1 MMKLKITLLYLFL
14 FAISI
19 VQAQILPTFGN
30 SRTGGSGMQFL
41 KIAPDARSAAMSG
54 AVVGLVN
61 DASAMYWN
69 PAGITSIDT
78 GKVTAQFSNTR
89 WFGNSQVN
97 YGAVAFKAGK
107 LSYVGINVMS
117 LGFGDNKETTEFEP
131 NGTGRNVLMGSTS
144 IGVSFAKIL
153 TNNFSFGLQ
162 AKFAQEV
169 IANVSL
175 NNVLFDLGLTYNI
188 GIKNARFGVTF
199 TNFGLN
205 VAPTGDVT
213 ILKMNNESAKSDFT
227 PVSAPAIFRLG
238 FAIDP
243 ICDGTNILT
252 IAAQLNHP
260 TDNNETLAAAL
271 EYSWKKILFARTG
284 WEFGLDEDN
293 NFPTVGFGVK
303 LPRSFGNF
311 GVDYGLISKSRI
323 GNIHRIGL
331 LFTIK

>member
-1 MMKLKITLLYLFL
+1 MKFKLILLYLF
-14 FAISI
+14 FVSISV

-41 KIAPDARSAAMSG
+41 KIAPDARSAAMGG

-78 GKVTAQFSNTR
+78 GKVTTQFSHTR

-107 LSYVGINVMS
+107 LSYVGVNVLS
-117 LGFGDNKETTEFEP
+117 LGFNETKETTEFEP

-144 IGVSFAKIL
+144 IGVTFAKIL
-153 TNNFSFGLQ
+153 TNNFSFGIQ
-162 AKFAQEV
+162 TKFAQEV
-169 IANVSL
+169 IANVSV
-175 NNVLFDLGLTYNI
+175 NNILFDLGLTYNI

-199 TNFGLN
+199 TNFGVN
-205 VAPTGDVT
+205 VAPSGNVT
-213 ILKMNNESAKSDFT
+213 ILNLNGEIQKNEFT
-227 PVSAPAIFRLG
+227 SISAPAIFRLG

-243 ICDGTNILT
+243 ISNKTHVLT
-252 IAAQLNHP
+252 TAAQLNHP
-260 TDNNETLAAAL
+260 TDNNETVGLGL
-271 EYSWKKILFARTG
+271 EYSWKKILIARSG
-284 WEFGLDEDN
+284 WEFGLDEAN
-293 NFPTVGFGVK
+293 NFPSLGFGFK
-303 LPRSFGNF
+303 LPTNFGNF
-311 GVDYGLISKSRI
+311 GIDYGLVSKSRI

>member
-1 MMKLKITLLYLFL
+1 MKLKILFL
-14 FAISI
+14 SILFATITYT
-19 VQAQILPTFGN
+19 QAQILPTFGN

-41 KIAPDARSAAMSG
+41 KIAPDARSASMSG

-78 GKVTAQFSNTR
+78 GKVTVQLSNTR

-107 LSYVGINVMS
+107 LSYIGVNVMS
-117 LGFGDNKETTEFEP
+117 LGFGDNKETTEYEP
-131 NGTGRNVLMGSTS
+131 TGTGRNVLMGSTS
-144 IGVSFAKIL
+144 IGVTFAKIL

-169 IANVSL
+169 IANVSV

-199 TNFGLN
+199 SNFGLN

-227 PVSAPAIFRLG
+227 PISAPAIFRLG

-243 ICDGTNILT
+243 INDGTNILT
-252 IAAQLNHP
+252 TAAQLNHP
-260 TDNNETLAAAL
+260 TDNNETLAAGL
-271 EYSWKKILFARTG
+271 EYSWKKILFARSG
-284 WEFGLDEDN
+284 WEFGLDEEN
-293 NFPTVGFGVK
+293 NFPTVGLGVK
-303 LPRSFGNF
+303 LPTQFGNF
-311 GVDYGLISKSRI
+311 GFDYGLVSKSRI
-323 GNIHRIGL
+323 GNIQRLGL

>member
-1 MMKLKITLLYLFL
+1 MRLKILFL
-14 FAISI
+14 SI
-19 VQAQILPTFGN
+19 LFVVITFTHAQILPTFGN

-41 KIAPDARSAAMSG
+41 KIAPDARSAAMGG

-78 GKVTAQFSNTR
+78 GKVTTQFSHTR

-107 LSYVGINVMS
+107 LSYVGVNVLS
-117 LGFGDNKETTEFEP
+117 LGFNETKETTEFEP

-144 IGVSFAKIL
+144 IGVTFAKIL
-153 TNNFSFGLQ
+153 TNNFSFGIQ
-162 AKFAQEV
+162 TKFAQEV
-169 IANVSL
+169 IANVTV

-188 GIKNARFGVTF
+188 GIKNSRFGVTF
-199 TNFGLN
+199 TNFGVN
-205 VAPTGDVT
+205 VAPSGNVT
-213 ILKMNNESAKSDFT
+213 ILNLNGEIQKNEFT
-227 PVSAPAIFRLG
+227 SISAPAIFRLG

-243 ICDGTNILT
+243 ISNKTHVLT
-252 IAAQLNHP
+252 TAAQLNHP
-260 TDNNETLAAAL
+260 TDNNETVGLGL
-271 EYSWKKILFARTG
+271 EYSWKKILIARSG
-284 WEFGLDEDN
+284 WEFGLDEAN
-293 NFPTVGFGVK
+293 NFPSLGFGVK
-303 LPRSFGNF
+303 LPTNFGNF
-311 GVDYGLISKSRI
+311 GIDYGIVSKSRI